1 MQCIP
6 LNIQCII
13 TTKFRS
19 TGIFKLF
26 LSLFFYEEVRGLDSN
41 LLNKIIIVYASNI
54 FLLRLKKLT
63 FRNLGNEQILVE
75 THYVIKLVSEIEDDP

>member
-1 MQCIP
+1 M
-6 LNIQCII
+6 
-13 TTKFRS
+13 
-19 TGIFKLF
+19 F
-26 LSLFFYEEVRGLDSN
+26 LSLFFYEEVRGLDYN